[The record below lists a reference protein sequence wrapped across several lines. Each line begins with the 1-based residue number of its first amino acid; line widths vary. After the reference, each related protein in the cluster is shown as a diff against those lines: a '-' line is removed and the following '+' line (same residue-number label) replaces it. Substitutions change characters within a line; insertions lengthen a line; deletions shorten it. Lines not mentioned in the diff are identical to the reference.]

1 VGVQGHDR
9 QFADELRRLYELAG
23 KPTLAELVRQG
34 RAQRPPVALSDSSIS
49 AWLSGR
55 SVPAKFSAVAYLVR
69 YLAAKTSGSGS
80 GSGVDLSLPNWRR
93 LYDAAWRQSHARR
106 GGRPAKTPHRQ
117 QDEDR
122 AGWRYSEPRASYLRA
137 LGETLVSPTPGS
149 TEYVER
155 AFRSHR
161 MNEPEGM
168 DDIEG
173 RPVHVSSLLDGLSKN
188 GPVAP
193 VTLLL
198 DESGAGKTTT
208 LQHVARVL
216 ARRAQDDAHAP
227 IPVMIYLRYYREN
240 LRQLIFEA
248 FNEVPGLLV
257 NGNNSAVPLTTS
269 FVLLADGLNELGPF
283 RDRFVREIMSIR
295 QLRRCEAIVITCR
308 TADYSNEFGVDLALS
323 LQPLSLPQI
332 KRMVVNR
339 LGSSGRSVY
348 SKIVAD
354 GRTLGM
360 ARNPMTLGMILDLAT
375 DGEFG
380 ANRGILYKRYVT
392 KILWRERSIEPPGK
406 VVPPD
411 LKERALAGLA
421 LHMQLHNALS
431 ISAYEVVKSIH
442 FTLTRWHE
450 TAGWRDIV
458 ASLEMGGLL
467 NHSSAGY
474 SFRHQ
479 SLQEY
484 FAALA
489 LVHAQADGVA
499 GDEISLPNGKEWNE
513 VFLIL
518 AGITPDPSALVRQI
532 MDRDTY
538 LAAKCIVQGAV
549 ADTSLVI
556 ELVSRLGVLACDA
569 NWVTRRTCAD
579 LLGEMGAQEAI
590 PTLRNLMRDPD
601 REVRWGAVYAVRNI
615 GSRTQIFDPGVL
627 DALRQR
633 LGDEFWV
640 IRGETALTLAALRY
654 FDAMPDIASLLGVPD
669 VYIRSCGAE
678 AIARLG
684 SAGRNIDWDAL
695 HRRVGPEGR
704 LLLRFARAV
713 AVADDDVHAASRGLS
728 DPEPSVRQAAIIYLG
743 HADRPEVA
751 DRISDLLSDADPGV
765 RSLAVAALGRL
776 QAHAYETR
784 IVEMLHSDADEIVRG
799 TAASALDALAAV
811 DAVEALIDATDDPSG
826 SVRFGAARSLGR
838 MRALRARPA
847 LRRLAAEDPDVQAR
861 LHAVRSLGFIGS
873 NEDLNFLHDLIGAE
887 PDQRVKDALAEAVD
901 NITAGHRS
909 LRL

>member
-1 VGVQGHDR
+1 LGEQEHDR
-9 QFADELRRLYELAG
+9 PFADELRRLYELAG

-34 RAQRPPVALSDSSIS
+34 RAQRPPLALSDSSIS

-55 SVPAKFSAVAYLVR
+55 SVPARFSAVAYLVR
-69 YLAAKTSGSGS
+69 YLAAKAPSSGNGN
-80 GSGVDLSLPNWRR
+80 GIDLSLPNWRR

-106 GGRPAKTPHRQ
+106 GGRPAKTPHQPRE
-117 QDEDR
+117 EDR
-122 AGWRYSEPRASYLRA
+122 ASPRNSEARASYLLA
-137 LGETLVSPTPGS
+137 LDEMLASAAPRGTG
-149 TEYVER
+149 YVER
-155 AFRSHR
+155 ACRSHR
-161 MNEPEGM
+161 MDEPEGP
-168 DDIEG
+168 DDVDG
-173 RPVHVSSLLDGLSKN
+173 QPVHVSSLLDGLSRN
-188 GPVAP
+188 GPLAP
-193 VTLLL
+193 VSLLL

-208 LQHVARVL
+208 LQHVTRVL

-227 IPVMIYLRYYREN
+227 IPILIYLRQYREN
-240 LRQLIFEA
+240 LQQLIFEA
-248 FNEVPGLLV
+248 FDEVPELLG
-257 NGNNSAVPLTTS
+257 NGNNSAVPVKTS

-295 QLRRCEAIVITCR
+295 QLRRCEAIAVTCR

-332 KRMVVNR
+332 ERMVVNR
-339 LGSSGRSVY
+339 FGSSGPSVY
-348 SKIVAD
+348 GRIVGD

-360 ARNPMTLGMILDLAT
+360 ARNPMALGMILDLAA

-380 ANRGILYKRYVT
+380 VNRGVLYKRYMT
-392 KILWRERSIEPPGK
+392 KILWRERSVEPPGK
-406 VVPPD
+406 AVPPE
-411 LKERALAGLA
+411 LKERTLAALA
-421 LHMQLHNALS
+421 LHMQQHNTLS

-442 FTLTRWHE
+442 ATLIRWHE
-450 TAGWRDIV
+450 TVGWRDIV
-458 ASLEMGGLL
+458 ASLEAGGLL
-467 NHSSAGY
+467 TQSSAGY

-484 FAALA
+484 FAAVALA
-489 LVHAQADGVA
+489 HAQADAAA
-499 GDEISLPNGKEWNE
+499 GEETSLPSGKEWNE
-513 VFLIL
+513 VHLIL
-518 AGITPDPSALVRQI
+518 AGITPNPSALVRQI

-538 LAAKCIVQGAV
+538 LAAKCIVQGA
-549 ADTSLVI
+549 APDTSLVFD
-556 ELVSRLGVLACDA
+556 LVSRLGVLACDA

-590 PTLRNLMRDPD
+590 PTLLTLMQDPD

-615 GSRTQIFDPGVL
+615 GSRTRIVDPAVL

-633 LGDEFWV
+633 LDDEFWV

-654 FDAMPDIASLLGVPD
+654 FDAMKDIAGLLGVPD

-684 SAGRNIDWDAL
+684 SARRNADWDAF
-695 HRRVGPEGR
+695 HRRVGPKGR
-704 LLLRFARAV
+704 LLLRFARTV
-713 AVADDDVHAASRGLS
+713 AVADDDVQAASRGLS

-743 HADRPEVA
+743 HADRPDVA

-784 IVEMLHSDADEIVRG
+784 IVAMLHSDADEIVRG

-811 DAVEALIDATDDPSG
+811 DAVGALIDATSDPSG

-838 MRALRARPA
+838 MRAVRARPA

-873 NEDLNFLHDLIGAE
+873 NEDLNFLQGLVGAE
-887 PDQRVKDALAEAVD
+887 PDQRVKGALAEAVD